1 MLRALNELAAEV
13 QQRLGL
19 PARVPHFNAIYN
31 DVDVYAG
38 QSDGG
43 PFTRQT
49 GVPTEYTEVTVLET
63 TFEIN
68 TVTCTNPSALGLL
81 TGNDINMTALAVDCT
96 GQQIDFTFK
105 DSFWHFLLSSER
117 RVALV
122 EPEAATAQQ
131 LVRCAF
137 KVSPHSWWRRV
148 CMCVRGCALR
158 CR

>member
-1 MLRALNELAAEV
+1 MAAEV

-19 PARVPHFNAIYN
+19 PARVPHFHAIYN

-38 QSDGG
+38 QSDSG
-43 PFTRQT
+43 PFT

-68 TVTCTNPSALGLL
+68 TVTCTNPSALGLRHQH
-81 TGNDINMTALAVDCT
+81 DCPGRGLH
-96 GQQIDFTFK
+96 GQQIEFAFK
-105 DSFWHFLLSSER
+105 DSFWHFLLSIER
-117 RVALV
+117 RVALAQ
-122 EPEAATAQQ
+122 PEAATVQQ
-131 LVRCAF
+131 LVCCAF

-148 CMCVRGCALR
+148 CVCVRVCALR